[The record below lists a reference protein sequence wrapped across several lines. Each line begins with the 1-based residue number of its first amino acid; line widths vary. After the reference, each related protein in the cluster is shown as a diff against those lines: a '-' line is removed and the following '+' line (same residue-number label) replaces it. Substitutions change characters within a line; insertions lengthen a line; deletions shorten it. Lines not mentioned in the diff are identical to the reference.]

1 MTHEPTA
8 DEVWEIL
15 LEGRVGYRS
24 AVSTIGPTETVREH
38 LREHL
43 GRDLG
48 GLTFPEK
55 RRIARKL
62 NSGGIATGA
71 IACILHLE
79 DRKSTVDYWVKGID
93 PKETI
98 GLDGKVRRPKRS
110 RKTRVSQPEPST
122 PPPPEPTP
130 REFSRKAVLDALIEL
145 RRAGVPV
152 EDRPVW
158 LRQAFSPDPGRPPRE
173 RYAIA
178 VYLRE
183 SGFTPSVIAPIADV
197 SVSQVYKWT
206 KGIEAGLRYGIR
218 GTELGD
224 NTGAEAE
231 NLF

>member
-1 MTHEPTA
+1 MPHEPTA

-38 LREHL
+38 LREHV

-55 RRIARKL
+55 KRIARKL

-79 DRKSTVDYWVKGID
+79 DRKSTIDYWVKGID
-93 PKETI
+93 PEETI
-98 GLDGKVRRPKRS
+98 GLDGRVRRPNRT
-110 RKTRVSQPEPST
+110 RKTRASQPEAGSFDFA
-122 PPPPEPTP
+122 P
-130 REFSRKAVLDALIEL
+130 RELSRKAVLDVLIEL
-145 RRAGVPV
+145 RRAEVPV
-152 EDRPVW
+152 EDRPGW
-158 LRQAFSPDPGRPPRE
+158 LRYIFGAAPETDTFQGRVT
-173 RYAIA
+173 YARL
-178 VYLRE
+178 LRE
-183 SGFTPSVIAPIADV
+183 SGFTPSVIAPIV
-197 SVSQVYKWT
+197 GGSISWVYKWT
-206 KGIEAGLRYGIR
+206 GRAGTEPGLRYGIR

-224 NTGAEAE
+224 GTEAE